1 MRNLILITQPGR
13 QDPKDF
19 EEIAERV
26 RKFDRY
32 IKVFVFTPENTS
44 DDIKREDWRNPTLT
58 VSLGTMGNFNPKR
71 GRFFYNRQISKERQV
86 ELFASDGI
94 RTPRT
99 ISYSA
104 GMILDEEEWGTVV
117 VGKTSNL
124 KQTSKGQSAS
134 LVQLKYLNDFSS
146 LAGPLKERIESNGV
160 LVQEFVPTGDYPTS
174 YRAGIFLG
182 RVIHMMKKR
191 SNIPIPDL
199 ADSSIQD
206 LNIDS
211 NHESPGENS
220 FAARELV
227 VDNEIM
233 AFSTRIAGIFPGLPL
248 LGIDIVRHSR
258 TGELFALEINGG
270 GNTWQFSSRHAAQGR
285 LVISKE
291 ERVKQFDAWNTCAR
305 ALVETTR
312 SHAS

>member
-1 MRNLILITQPGR
+1 MRNLVLITHPGR

-26 RKFDRY
+26 RKLDRY
-32 IKVFVFTPENTS
+32 IKVFVFTPKNTS

-58 VSLGTMGNFNPKR
+58 VSLGTMGSFNPKR
-71 GRFFYNRQISKERQV
+71 GRFFYNRRISKERQV

-99 ISYSA
+99 IAYSA
-104 GMILDEEEWGTVV
+104 GMILDEREWGSVV
-117 VGKTSNL
+117 VVKTSDL
-124 KQTSKGQSAS
+124 KQTSQGQSAS
-134 LVQLKYLNDFSS
+134 LVQLKNLNDFSS
-146 LAGPLKERIESNGV
+146 LAGPLKERIRSNGV

-182 RVIHMMKKR
+182 HVIHMMKKS
-191 SNIPIPDL
+191 SNIAIPDL
-199 ADSSIQD
+199 TETSIEE

-220 FAARELV
+220 FAARELI
-227 VDNEIM
+227 VDDEIM

-248 LGIDIVRHSR
+248 LGIDIIRHNM

-305 ALVETTR
+305 VLVERTR

>member
-1 MRNLILITQPGR
+1 MRNLVLITHPGR

-58 VSLGTMGNFNPKR
+58 VALGTMGNFDPKR

-99 ISYSA
+99 IAYSA
-104 GMILDEEEWGTVV
+104 GMILEEEEWGSVV
-117 VGKTSNL
+117 VVKTSNL
-124 KQTSKGQSAS
+124 KQTSQGQSAS
-134 LVQLKYLNDFSS
+134 LVQLKHLNDFSS
-146 LAGPLKERIESNGV
+146 LADPLKERIISNSV

-191 SNIPIPDL
+191 SNIPVPDL
-199 ADSSIQD
+199 ADTSIEE

-220 FAARELV
+220 FASRELV
-227 VDNEIM
+227 IDDEIM
-233 AFSTRIAGIFPGLPL
+233 AFSTRIAEIFPGLPL
-248 LGIDIVRHSR
+248 LGINIVRHSK

-291 ERVKQFDAWNTCAR
+291 ERIKQFDAWNTCAR
-305 ALVETTR
+305 VLVEKTR

>member
-1 MRNLILITQPGR
+1 MRNLILITRQGR

-19 EEIAERV
+19 EEIAQRV
-26 RKFDRY
+26 RKLDRY
-32 IKVFVFTPENTS
+32 IKAFVFTPENTS

-58 VSLGTMGNFNPKR
+58 VSLGTMGHFNPKR
-71 GRFFYNRQISKERQV
+71 GRFFYNRQIPKERQV
-86 ELFASDGI
+86 ELFKSDGI

-99 ISYSA
+99 IAYSA
-104 GMILDEEEWGTVV
+104 GMALDEKEWGSAVV
-117 VGKTSNL
+117 VKTSNL
-124 KQTSKGQSAS
+124 RQTSQGQSAY
-134 LVQLKYLNDFSS
+134 LVQLKHLNDFSPLTDS
-146 LAGPLKERIESNGV
+146 LKEKIMSNGA
-160 LVQEFVPTGDYPTS
+160 LVQEFVPTGNYPTS

-191 SNIPIPDL
+191 SNVPIPDL
-199 ADSSIQD
+199 ANTSIEE

-211 NHESPGENS
+211 NHESTGENS

-227 VDNEIM
+227 IDDEIITF
-233 AFSTRIAGIFPGLPL
+233 ATRIAGIFPGLPL
-248 LGIDIVRHSR
+248 LGIDIVRHSK

-270 GNTWQFSSRHAAQGR
+270 GNTWQFSSNHAAPGR

-291 ERVKQFDAWNTCAR
+291 ERIKQFDAWNTCAR
-305 ALVETTR
+305 ALVEKTR

>member
-26 RKFDRY
+26 RKLDRY
-32 IKVFVFTPENTS
+32 IKVFVLTPENTS

-58 VSLGTMGNFNPKR
+58 VTLGNMGNFRPRR

-86 ELFASDGI
+86 ELFTSDGI
-94 RTPRT
+94 RTPKT
-99 ISYSA
+99 IAYSA
-104 GMILDEEEWGTVV
+104 GMVLDEKEWGSVV
-117 VGKTSNL
+117 VVKTNNL
-124 KQTSKGQSAS
+124 SHTSQGQSAS
-134 LVQLKYLNDFSS
+134 LVQLKHLNDFSS
-146 LAGPLKERIESNGV
+146 LSDPLKERIRSNGV
-160 LVQEFVPTGDYPTS
+160 LVQEFVPTGNYPTS

-191 SNIPIPDL
+191 SNVPILDL
-199 ADSSIQD
+199 ANASIEE

-211 NHESPGENS
+211 NHESPGENN

-227 VDNEIM
+227 VDDEIM
-233 AFSTRIAGIFPGLPL
+233 ALSTRIAGIFPGLPL
-248 LGIDIVRHSR
+248 LGIDIIRHSK

-305 ALVETTR
+305 ALVEKTR

>member
-1 MRNLILITQPGR
+1 MRNLVLITHPGR

-26 RKFDRY
+26 RKLDRY
-32 IKVFVFTPENTS
+32 IKVFVLTPENTS
-44 DDIKREDWRNPTLT
+44 DDIKREDWRHPTLT
-58 VSLGTMGNFNPKR
+58 VSLGSMGNFDPKR
-71 GRFFYNRQISKERQV
+71 GRFFYNRQISKERQA

-99 ISYSA
+99 IAYSA
-104 GMILDEEEWGTVV
+104 GMVLDEKEWGSVV
-117 VGKTSNL
+117 VVKTNSLN
-124 KQTSKGQSAS
+124 QTSQGQSAS
-134 LVQLKYLNDFSS
+134 LVQLKHLNDFSS
-146 LAGPLKERIESNGV
+146 LTGPLKERIMSTGV

-199 ADSSIQD
+199 AITSIEE

-211 NHESPGENS
+211 NHEFPGQSN

-227 VDNEIM
+227 VDDEIV
-233 AFSTRIAGIFPGLPL
+233 AFSSRISQIFPGLPL
-248 LGIDIVRHSR
+248 LGIDIVRHSN

-270 GNTWQFSSRHAAQGR
+270 GNTWQFSSRHAAPGR

-291 ERVKQFDAWNTCAR
+291 ERMKQFDAWNTCAR
-305 ALVETTR
+305 ALVEKTR

>member
-1 MRNLILITQPGR
+1 MRNLILIAQPGK

-26 RKFDRY
+26 RKLDRY
-32 IKVFVFTPENTS
+32 IRVFVITTKNTC

-58 VSLGTMGNFNPKR
+58 VALGTMGSFNPKR
-71 GRFFYNRQISKERQV
+71 GRFFYNRTISKERQV
-86 ELFASDGI
+86 ELFTSDGI

-99 ISYSA
+99 IAYSA
-104 GMILDEEEWGTVV
+104 GMILDEEEWGPVV
-117 VGKTSNL
+117 VIKPNDL
-124 KQTSKGQSAS
+124 KQTSQGQSAS
-134 LVQLKYLNDFSS
+134 LMQLKNLNDFSS
-146 LAGPLKERIESNGV
+146 LAGPLKERIMANGA

-174 YRAGIFLG
+174 YRAGVFLG
-182 RVIHMMKKR
+182 RVIHMMKKS

-199 ADSSIQD
+199 ANTSIED

-211 NHESPGENS
+211 NHESPGENN

-227 VDNEIM
+227 VDDEIM
-233 AFSTRIAGIFPGLPL
+233 ALATRIAGIFPGLPL
-248 LGIDIVRHSR
+248 LGIDIVRHSK

>member
-1 MRNLILITQPGR
+1 MRNLVLITQPGR

-58 VSLGTMGNFNPKR
+58 VTLGNMGDFRPRR
-71 GRFFYNRQISKERQV
+71 GRFFYNRPIAKERQA
-86 ELFASDGI
+86 ELFTSDGI

-99 ISYSA
+99 ITYSA
-104 GMILDEEEWGTVV
+104 GMVLEEEEWGPVV
-117 VGKTSNL
+117 VIKPNNL
-124 KQTSKGQSAS
+124 KQTSQGQSAS
-134 LVQLKYLNDFSS
+134 LVQLKNLNDFSS
-146 LAGPLKERIESNGV
+146 LADQLKERIMSNGA

-182 RVIHMMKKR
+182 RIIHMMKKR

-199 ADSSIQD
+199 ADTSIED

-220 FAARELV
+220 FAVRELV
-227 VDNEIM
+227 VDDEIM

-270 GNTWQFSSRHAAQGR
+270 GNTWQFSSRHAAPGR

-305 ALVETTR
+305 ALVEKTR